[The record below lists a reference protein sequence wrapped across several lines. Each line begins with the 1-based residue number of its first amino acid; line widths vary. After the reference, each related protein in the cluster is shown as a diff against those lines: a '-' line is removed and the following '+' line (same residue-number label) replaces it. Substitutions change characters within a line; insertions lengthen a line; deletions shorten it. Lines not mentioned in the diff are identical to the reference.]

1 MRKGLFISIAKHLYK
16 DKYTL
21 DGIEEKAMEI
31 SYTKEYIKMVDKA
44 IREHEKFEKAEKE
57 RIAKE
62 KKEKR
67 LAHEKRMERDRKRRE
82 HKIEIQKEAYLRAMC
97 EFKNRHEEL
106 YGK

>member
-1 MRKGLFISIAKHLYK
+1 MRKGLFIAIAKHMYK

-31 SYTKEYIKMVDKA
+31 SYTKEYVKIVDKA
-44 IREHEKFEKAEKE
+44 IREHEKLEKEEKE

-62 KKEKR
+62 KEEKR
-67 LAHEKRMERDRKRRE
+67 LAHEKRVERDRKRRE

-97 EFKNRHEEL
+97 EFKDKYE
-106 YGK
+106 KI